1 MRRVYDFVGICF
13 CLCSHLSLSSP
24 LLLGHP
30 PLHGASPLWPGWR
43 EESAGPA
50 FLSASSFHLACL
62 FSKQIFLFIYP
73 RDSLWRSSLALPR
86 FFPSSLSIFLLCRG
100 LSLSSCLVFVARL
113 QHLPTLFQR
122 LWKKGNRECGLLM
135 WQTHSDMHKAYS
147 LRKIATDCMA
157 LRGQVT
163 DWIKIKHLWKHWSGI
178 KVIQNKSTTKRD
190 FWSLE

>member
-1 MRRVYDFVGICF
+1 MNKMRRVYDFVGICF

-86 FFPSSLSIFLLCRG
+86 FFLLPSLFSSSAGASLSHPVLC
-100 LSLSSCLVFVARL
+100 
-113 QHLPTLFQR
+113 
-122 LWKKGNRECGLLM
+122 
-135 WQTHSDMHKAYS
+135 S
-147 LRKIATDCMA
+147 LRDFSTCPPYSRDSERKGTGSVGYSC
-157 LRGQVT
+157 G
-163 DWIKIKHLWKHWSGI
+163 KH
-178 KVIQNKSTTKRD
+178 IQTCTKPIHYAR
-190 FWSLE
+190 

>member
-1 MRRVYDFVGICF
+1 MNKMKRVYGFVGICF
-13 CLCSHLSLSSP
+13 CLCFHLSLSSP

-86 FFPSSLSIFLLCRG
+86 FFSFFPLYFPPLPG
-100 LSLSSCLVFVARL
+100 PLSLILSCVRCATSALAHLIPETLKEREQGVWVTHVANTFRHA
-113 QHLPTLFQR
+113 QSLFTTQD
-122 LWKKGNRECGLLM
+122 
-135 WQTHSDMHKAYS
+135 SD
-147 LRKIATDCMA
+147 
-157 LRGQVT
+157 
-163 DWIKIKHLWKHWSGI
+163 
-178 KVIQNKSTTKRD
+178 
-190 FWSLE
+190 